1 MIFDISTL
9 SKLRTFALTFSKKL
23 QKGDIIFLSGDLG
36 SGKTTFTQLLLKQ
49 LGYNDRVKSPTYA
62 LYETYE
68 LPDFTLIHMDL
79 YRLSNPEEL
88 YYLGIEEIFAE
99 DNIVI
104 IEWPEKG
111 CGVLPNATKSLDFE
125 IINSTCRRLKID
137 FT

>member
-1 MIFDISTL
+1 MIVDISTL
-9 SKLRTFALTFSKKL
+9 SKLQIFSQVFCKNL
-23 QKGDIIFLSGDLG
+23 QKGDVIFLSGDLG

-49 LGYNDRVKSPTYA
+49 LGYKDRVKSPTYA

-88 YYLGIEEIFAE
+88 YYLGIDEIFL
-99 DNIVI
+99 DNNIVI

-111 CGVLPNATKSLDFE
+111 LGVLPNASKSLTFE
-125 IINSTCRRLKID
+125 IVNANNRRLKID

>member
-111 CGVLPNATKSLDFE
+111 RGVLPNATKSLDFE
-125 IINSTCRRLKID
+125 IINSTSRRLKID